1 MEIKNLL
8 EKYYEGK
15 TSLEEEKFLAEF
27 FARENIPD
35 EFRADREVFL
45 TFSESSNTEIL
56 DEDFD
61 REIMDLIHK
70 ETVKVPGKQR
80 ILYYASAIAAGFT
93 LLIGTYFLL
102 IEDRIPFGNKTTFE
116 MVAVQDPDM
125 ALEETRK
132 ALYMISEVFNK
143 GTAELSS
150 ISKFSEGTS
159 HLEGMGKIY
168 EVEQLLTTKK

>member
-1 MEIKNLL
+1 MEIKKLL
-8 EKYYEGK
+8 EKYYDGN
-15 TSLEEEKFLAEF
+15 TTLEEEKFLADF
-27 FARENIPD
+27 FIRENIPD

-45 TFSESSNTEIL
+45 TFSESSNTEVL
-56 DEDFD
+56 DESFD
-61 REIMDLIHK
+61 GEVMDLIR
-70 ETVKVPGKQR
+70 ERVINNPGKKQV
-80 ILYYASAIAAGFT
+80 LYYVSAIAAGFT
-93 LLIGTYFLL
+93 LLFGTYFLL
-102 IEDRIPFGNKTTFE
+102 IEERIPFGNKTTFE
-116 MVAVQDPDM
+116 MVAVQDPAI